1 MLRIPARPSKED
13 QMGVSVEALKS
24 EIKGYNYE
32 VITGG
37 DDAVAQRAIE
47 KAELWAKAKIIQ
59 AKGEW
64 DDENEII
71 KLIVIKR
78 ALYELYSYAENEAV
92 AQDKKEDAMEL
103 LKAYYG
109 NAIDASGYTS
119 GSPDAQ
125 KPLAI
130 GAVKKC
136 SHIR

>member
-1 MLRIPARPSKED
+1 MA
-13 QMGVSVEALKS
+13 VSVENLKA
-24 EIKGYNYE
+24 EIKVYNYE
-32 VITGG
+32 VLTDG
-37 DDAVAQRAIE
+37 DDTAAQRAIE

-71 KLIVIKR
+71 RLIIIKR

-109 NAIDASGYTS
+109 DAIDSSGYAS